1 MEDEQEKRMEFVNEN
16 IIEQG
21 IDLEEITKFAES
33 VGKNFDSLNIEELK
47 GLIEQFKNKDK
58 KEEPKKEEEKKEE
71 PKKEEPKKEE
81 PKKEEEKKE
90 EPKKEEPKKEEPK
103 KEEENKK
110 EEDKIIEKGKSD
122 DKILVKENSE
132 EKKEPEPNKQE
143 VKKEEVKE
151 EPKKEEPKK
160 EEVKEEPKKE
170 EVKTEPKKEEVKE
183 EQKKEEV
190 KEEQKK
196 EEKQKEEPKKS
207 ENDNK
212 GENQAQPKNEIKEQN
227 KTNDKTANQEQPQNA
242 QNAQKPPRK
251 EINTDSI
258 KKGLYFPEPIEF
270 KTQAQQNNKL
280 FELVKSKKPIQ
291 VKVSDPKKESE
302 GFLFSKT
309 VYSYRVQCTEL
320 GSDVR
325 RTYADF
331 EWLRNQLNLR
341 YPLRLTPVVVKENAV
356 KQIGKNLM
364 NENEENFEL
373 RKVRYLNRFIDRILE
388 KKILCTSPIFY
399 EFLILDDK
407 KLAKY
412 KNILEKKTYILEVG
426 LNNLITVKGEVKC
439 KLENDTLNNAEYIYG
454 KSSSMAE
461 LYNKINEN
469 IDNVVLDFNNLYLHL
484 RNISNLFKYLS
495 KNINAYKYSNVDDMK
510 TSINDLDKSFE
521 KWSVSVYEQ
530 CLLFNTKIKENLN
543 YMSSELLE
551 MNNSFKKYRDYRY
564 EYEEFY
570 ALIKKEKENLVQAH
584 YNTEMKKEENKGKKI
599 KDIKYDEKKFN
610 DFFYS
615 KNLLLIEEKKR
626 LCTTMHYLLKDYDKL
641 IKIHCKKMKD
651 INDVVKKAVV
661 IDFIKV

>member
-1 MEDEQEKRMEFVNEN
+1 MEDDQEKRMEFINEN

-33 VGKNFDSLNIEELK
+33 VGKNFDSLKIDELK
-47 GLIEQFKNKDK
+47 GLIEQFKNKDN

-71 PKKEEPKKEE
+71 PKKEEVKEEPKKEE

-90 EPKKEEPKKEEPK
+90 EPKKEE
-103 KEEENKK
+103 EENK
-110 EEDKIIEKGKSD
+110 EGEDKIIKKRKSNA
-122 DKILVKENSE
+122 KILIKENSE
-132 EKKEPEPNKQE
+132 EKKEPEKNEQE
-143 VKKEEVKE
+143 IKKEEVKEEPKKE

-170 EVKTEPKKEEVKE
+170 ESENKG
-183 EQKKEEV
+183 
-190 KEEQKK
+190 
-196 EEKQKEEPKKS
+196 EKQ
-207 ENDNK
+207 
-212 GENQAQPKNEIKEQN
+212 ENQAQPKNEIKDQ
-227 KTNDKTANQEQPQNA
+227 KQTNDKTANQAQPQ
-242 QNAQKPPRK
+242 QPPKK
-251 EINTDSI
+251 EINTANL

-270 KTQAQQNNKL
+270 KTQTQQNNKL
-280 FELVKSKKPIQ
+280 FELVKNKKPIQ
-291 VKVSDPKKESE
+291 IKISEPKKESE
-302 GFLFSKT
+302 GFIFSKT

-325 RTYADF
+325 RTFADF

-341 YPLRLTPVVVKENAV
+341 YPLRLTPVVVKENII
-356 KQIGKNLM
+356 KQMGKNLM
-364 NENEENFEL
+364 NENDENYES
-373 RKVRYLNRFIDRILE
+373 RKMRYLNKFIESILE
-388 KKILCTSPIFY
+388 KKILRTSPIFY
-399 EFLILDDK
+399 EFLILDAK

-412 KNILEKKTYILEVG
+412 KTILEKKTYELEVG

-439 KLENDTLNNAEYIYG
+439 KLEKETINNAEYIYG
-454 KSSSMAE
+454 KSNSMAE

-469 IDNVVLDFNNLYLHL
+469 IDAAVLDFNNLYVHL

-510 TSINDLDKSFE
+510 ESFNDLDKSFE
-521 KWSVSVYEQ
+521 KWSVSIYEQ
-530 CLLFNTKIKENLN
+530 CLLFNIKIKENLN
-543 YMSSELLE
+543 YMSTELSE

-599 KDIKYDEKKFN
+599 KDIKFDEKKFD
-610 DFFYS
+610 DFFYN

-626 LCTTMHYLLKDYDKL
+626 LCTTIHYLLKDYDKL

-651 INDVVKKAVV
+651 INEVIKKAVV
-661 IDFIKV
+661 IDFNKGNLCY

>member
-1 MEDEQEKRMEFVNEN
+1 MEDDQEKRMEFINEN

-33 VGKNFDSLNIEELK
+33 VGKNFDSLKIDELK
-47 GLIEQFKNKDK
+47 GLIEQFKNKDN

-71 PKKEEPKKEE
+71 PKKEEVKEEPKKEE

-90 EPKKEEPKKEEPK
+90 EPKKEE
-103 KEEENKK
+103 EENK
-110 EEDKIIEKGKSD
+110 EGEDKIIKKRKSNA
-122 DKILVKENSE
+122 KILIKENSE
-132 EKKEPEPNKQE
+132 EKKEPEKNEQE
-143 VKKEEVKE
+143 IKKEEVKEEPKKE

-170 EVKTEPKKEEVKE
+170 ESENKG
-183 EQKKEEV
+183 
-190 KEEQKK
+190 
-196 EEKQKEEPKKS
+196 EKQ
-207 ENDNK
+207 
-212 GENQAQPKNEIKEQN
+212 ENQAQPKNEIKDQ
-227 KTNDKTANQEQPQNA
+227 KQTNDKTANQAQPQ
-242 QNAQKPPRK
+242 QPPKK
-251 EINTDSI
+251 EINTANL

-270 KTQAQQNNKL
+270 KTQTQQNNKL
-280 FELVKSKKPIQ
+280 FELVKNKKPIQ
-291 VKVSDPKKESE
+291 IKISEPKKESE
-302 GFLFSKT
+302 GFIFSKT

-325 RTYADF
+325 RTFADF

-341 YPLRLTPVVVKENAV
+341 YPLRLTPVVVKENII
-356 KQIGKNLM
+356 KQMGKNLM
-364 NENEENFEL
+364 NENDENYES
-373 RKVRYLNRFIDRILE
+373 RKMRYLNKFIESILE

-399 EFLILDDK
+399 EFLILDAK

-412 KNILEKKTYILEVG
+412 KTILEKKTYELEVG

-439 KLENDTLNNAEYIYG
+439 KLEKETINNAEYIYG
-454 KSSSMAE
+454 KSNSMAE

-469 IDNVVLDFNNLYLHL
+469 IDAAVLDFNNLYVHL

-510 TSINDLDKSFE
+510 ESFNDLDKSFE
-521 KWSVSVYEQ
+521 KWSVSIYEQ
-530 CLLFNTKIKENLN
+530 SLLFNIKIKENLN
-543 YMSSELLE
+543 YMSTELSE

-599 KDIKYDEKKFN
+599 KDIKFDEKKFD
-610 DFFYS
+610 DFFYN

-626 LCTTMHYLLKDYDKL
+626 LCTTIHYLLKDYDKL

-651 INDVVKKAVV
+651 INEVIKKAVV
-661 IDFIKV
+661 IDFNKGNLCY

>member
-1 MEDEQEKRMEFVNEN
+1 MEDDQEKRMEFVNEN

-47 GLIEQFKNKDK
+47 GLIEQFKNKDN
-58 KEEPKKEEEKKEE
+58 KEEPKKEEKKEEVKEE
-71 PKKEEPKKEE
+71 PKKEEVKEE
-81 PKKEEEKKE
+81 PKKEEVKE
-90 EPKKEEPKKEEPK
+90 EPKKEEVKEEPK
-103 KEEENKK
+103 KEEVKEEPKIEEENK
-110 EEDKIIEKGKSD
+110 EDENKIIKKRKSNA
-122 DKILVKENSE
+122 KILIKENSE
-132 EKKEPEPNKQE
+132 EKKEPEKITQE

-160 EEVKEEPKKE
+160 VEDKKEEPKKEDKKEEPKKE
-170 EVKTEPKKEEVKE
+170 EVK
-183 EQKKEEV
+183 
-190 KEEQKK
+190 
-196 EEKQKEEPKKS
+196 EEPKKQ
-207 ENDNK
+207 
-212 GENQAQPKNEIKEQN
+212 ENQAQPKNEIKDQ
-227 KTNDKTANQEQPQNA
+227 KQTNDKSPNQTQPQ
-242 QNAQKPPRK
+242 QPPKK
-251 EINTDSI
+251 EINTTNL

-270 KTQAQQNNKL
+270 KTQTQQNNKL

-309 VYSYRVQCTEL
+309 VFSYRVQCTEL

-325 RTYADF
+325 RTFADF

-341 YPLRLTPVVVKENAV
+341 YPLRLTPVVVKENII
-356 KQIGKNLM
+356 KQMGKNLM
-364 NENEENFEL
+364 NENIENFES
-373 RKVRYLNRFIDRILE
+373 RKIRYLNKFMDSILE
-388 KKILCTSPIFY
+388 KKILCTSPVFY
-399 EFLILDDK
+399 EFLILDAK
-407 KLAKY
+407 KLSKY
-412 KNILEKKTYILEVG
+412 KTLLEKKPYELEVG

-439 KLENDTLNNAEYIYG
+439 KLEKETINNAEFIYG
-454 KSSSMAE
+454 KSNSMAE

-469 IDNVVLDFNNLYLHL
+469 IDNVVLDFNNLYVHL

-510 TSINDLDKSFE
+510 ESFNDLDKSFE
-521 KWSVSVYEQ
+521 KWSVSIYEQ

-543 YMSSELLE
+543 YMSTELSE

-584 YNTEMKKEENKGKKI
+584 YNAEMKKEENKGKKI
-599 KDIKYDEKKFN
+599 KDIKFDEKKFD
-610 DFFYS
+610 DFFYN

-626 LCTTMHYLLKDYDKL
+626 LVTTMHYLLKDYDKL
-641 IKIHCKKMKD
+641 IKVHCKKMKD
-651 INDVVKKAVV
+651 INEVVKKAVV
-661 IDFIKV
+661 IDFIKG

>member
-1 MEDEQEKRMEFVNEN
+1 MEDDQEKRMEFINEN

-33 VGKNFDSLNIEELK
+33 VGKNFDSLKIDELK
-47 GLIEQFKNKDK
+47 GLIEQFKNKDN

-71 PKKEEPKKEE
+71 PKKEEVKEEPKKEE

-90 EPKKEEPKKEEPK
+90 EPKKEE
-103 KEEENKK
+103 EEENK
-110 EEDKIIEKGKSD
+110 EGEDKIIKKRKSNA
-122 DKILVKENSE
+122 KILIKENSE
-132 EKKEPEPNKQE
+132 EKKEPEKNEQE
-143 VKKEEVKE
+143 IKKEEVKEEPKKE

-170 EVKTEPKKEEVKE
+170 ESENKG
-183 EQKKEEV
+183 
-190 KEEQKK
+190 
-196 EEKQKEEPKKS
+196 EKQ
-207 ENDNK
+207 
-212 GENQAQPKNEIKEQN
+212 ENQAQPKNEIKDQ
-227 KTNDKTANQEQPQNA
+227 KQTNDKTANQAQPQ
-242 QNAQKPPRK
+242 QPPKK
-251 EINTDSI
+251 EINTANL

-270 KTQAQQNNKL
+270 KTQTQQNNKL
-280 FELVKSKKPIQ
+280 FELVKNKKPIQ
-291 VKVSDPKKESE
+291 IKISEPKKESE
-302 GFLFSKT
+302 GFIFSKT

-325 RTYADF
+325 RTFADF

-341 YPLRLTPVVVKENAV
+341 YPLRLTPVVVKENII
-356 KQIGKNLM
+356 KQMGKNLM
-364 NENEENFEL
+364 NENDENYES
-373 RKVRYLNRFIDRILE
+373 RKMRYLNKFIESILE

-399 EFLILDDK
+399 EFLILDAK

-412 KNILEKKTYILEVG
+412 KTILEKKTYELEVG

-439 KLENDTLNNAEYIYG
+439 KLEKETINNAEYIYG
-454 KSSSMAE
+454 KSNSMAE

-469 IDNVVLDFNNLYLHL
+469 IDAAVLDFNNLYVHL

-510 TSINDLDKSFE
+510 ESFNDLDKSFE
-521 KWSVSVYEQ
+521 KWSVSIYEQ
-530 CLLFNTKIKENLN
+530 SLLFNIKIKENLN
-543 YMSSELLE
+543 YMSTELSE

-599 KDIKYDEKKFN
+599 KDIKFDEKKFD
-610 DFFYS
+610 DFFYN

-626 LCTTMHYLLKDYDKL
+626 LCTTIHYLLKDYDKL

-651 INDVVKKAVV
+651 INEVIKKAVV
-661 IDFIKV
+661 IDFNKGNLCY

>member
-1 MEDEQEKRMEFVNEN
+1 MEDDQEKRMEFINEN

-33 VGKNFDSLNIEELK
+33 VGKNFDSLKIDELK
-47 GLIEQFKNKDK
+47 GLIEQFKNKDN
-58 KEEPKKEEEKKEE
+58 KEEKKKEEEKKEE
-71 PKKEEPKKEE
+71 PKKEEVKEEPKKEE

-90 EPKKEEPKKEEPK
+90 EPKKEE
-103 KEEENKK
+103 EENK
-110 EEDKIIEKGKSD
+110 EGEDKIIKKRKSNA
-122 DKILVKENSE
+122 KILIKENSE
-132 EKKEPEPNKQE
+132 EKKEPEKNEQE
-143 VKKEEVKE
+143 IKKEEVKEEPKKE

-170 EVKTEPKKEEVKE
+170 ESENKG
-183 EQKKEEV
+183 
-190 KEEQKK
+190 
-196 EEKQKEEPKKS
+196 EKQ
-207 ENDNK
+207 
-212 GENQAQPKNEIKEQN
+212 ENQAQPKNEIKDQ
-227 KTNDKTANQEQPQNA
+227 KQTNDKTANQAQPQ
-242 QNAQKPPRK
+242 QPPKK
-251 EINTDSI
+251 EINTANL

-270 KTQAQQNNKL
+270 KTQTQQNNKL
-280 FELVKSKKPIQ
+280 FELVKNKKPIQ
-291 VKVSDPKKESE
+291 IKISEPKKESE
-302 GFLFSKT
+302 GFIFSKT

-325 RTYADF
+325 RTFADF

-341 YPLRLTPVVVKENAV
+341 YPLRLTPVVVKENII
-356 KQIGKNLM
+356 KQMGKNLM
-364 NENEENFEL
+364 NENDENYES
-373 RKVRYLNRFIDRILE
+373 RKMRYLNKFIESILE
-388 KKILCTSPIFY
+388 KKILRTSPIFY
-399 EFLILDDK
+399 EFLILDAK

-412 KNILEKKTYILEVG
+412 KTILEKKTYELEVG

-439 KLENDTLNNAEYIYG
+439 KLEKETINNAEYIYG
-454 KSSSMAE
+454 KSNSMAE

-469 IDNVVLDFNNLYLHL
+469 IDAAVLDFNNLYVHL

-510 TSINDLDKSFE
+510 ESFNDLDKSFE
-521 KWSVSVYEQ
+521 KWSVSIYEQ
-530 CLLFNTKIKENLN
+530 CLLFNIKIKENLN
-543 YMSSELLE
+543 YMSTELSE

-599 KDIKYDEKKFN
+599 KDIKFDEKKFD
-610 DFFYS
+610 DFFYN

-626 LCTTMHYLLKDYDKL
+626 LCTTIHYLLKDYDKL

-651 INDVVKKAVV
+651 INEVIKKAVV
-661 IDFIKV
+661 IDFNKGNLCY

>member
-1 MEDEQEKRMEFVNEN
+1 MEDDQEKRMEFINEN

-33 VGKNFDSLNIEELK
+33 VGKNFDSLKIDELK
-47 GLIEQFKNKDK
+47 GLIEQFKNKDN

-71 PKKEEPKKEE
+71 PKKEEVKEEPKKEE

-90 EPKKEEPKKEEPK
+90 EPKKEE
-103 KEEENKK
+103 EENK
-110 EEDKIIEKGKSD
+110 EGEDKIIKKRKSNA
-122 DKILVKENSE
+122 KILIKENSE
-132 EKKEPEPNKQE
+132 EKKEPEKNEQE
-143 VKKEEVKE
+143 IKKEEVKEEPKKE

-170 EVKTEPKKEEVKE
+170 ESENKG
-183 EQKKEEV
+183 
-190 KEEQKK
+190 
-196 EEKQKEEPKKS
+196 EKQ
-207 ENDNK
+207 
-212 GENQAQPKNEIKEQN
+212 ENQAQPKNEIKDQ
-227 KTNDKTANQEQPQNA
+227 KQTNDKTANQAQPQ
-242 QNAQKPPRK
+242 QPPKK
-251 EINTDSI
+251 EINTANL

-270 KTQAQQNNKL
+270 KTQTQQNNKL
-280 FELVKSKKPIQ
+280 FELVKNKKPIQ
-291 VKVSDPKKESE
+291 IKISEPKKESE
-302 GFLFSKT
+302 GFIFSKT

-325 RTYADF
+325 RTFADF

-341 YPLRLTPVVVKENAV
+341 YPLRLTPVVVKENII

-364 NENEENFEL
+364 NENDENYES
-373 RKVRYLNRFIDRILE
+373 RKMRYLNKFIESILE

-399 EFLILDDK
+399 EFLILDAK

-412 KNILEKKTYILEVG
+412 KTILEKKTYELEVG

-439 KLENDTLNNAEYIYG
+439 KLEKETINNAEYIYG
-454 KSSSMAE
+454 KSNSLAE

-469 IDNVVLDFNNLYLHL
+469 IDAAVLDFNNLYVHL

-510 TSINDLDKSFE
+510 ESFNDLDKSFE
-521 KWSVSVYEQ
+521 KWSVSIYEQ
-530 CLLFNTKIKENLN
+530 CLLFNIKIKENLN
-543 YMSSELLE
+543 YMSTELSE

-599 KDIKYDEKKFN
+599 KDIKFDEKKFD
-610 DFFYS
+610 DFFYN

-651 INDVVKKAVV
+651 INEVIKKAVV
-661 IDFIKV
+661 IDFNKGNLCY

>member
-58 KEEPKKEEEKKEE
+58 KEETKKEEPKKEEEKKEE
-71 PKKEEPKKEE
+71 PKKEEE
-81 PKKEEEKKE
+81 
-90 EPKKEEPKKEEPK
+90 KKEEPKKEEPK

-170 EVKTEPKKEEVKE
+170 EVKTEP
-183 EQKKEEV
+183 KKEEV

-331 EWLRNQLNLR
+331 EWLRNQLNSR

-373 RKVRYLNRFIDRILE
+373 RKVRYLSRFIDRILE
-388 KKILCTSPIFY
+388 KKILYTSPIFY

-412 KNILEKKTYILEVG
+412 KNILEKKTYTLEVG

-469 IDNVVLDFNNLYLHL
+469 IDDVVLDFNNLYIHL

-495 KNINAYKYSNVDDMK
+495 KNINAYKYTNVDDMK
-510 TSINDLDKSFE
+510 TSFNDLNKSFE

-584 YNTEMKKEENKGKKI
+584 YNTEMKKEENKGKRI

-610 DFFYS
+610 DLFYN

>member
-58 KEEPKKEEEKKEE
+58 KEETKKEEPKKEEEKKEE
-71 PKKEEPKKEE
+71 PKKEEE
-81 PKKEEEKKE
+81 
-90 EPKKEEPKKEEPK
+90 KKEEPKKEEPK

-160 EEVKEEPKKE
+160 EEVKE
-170 EVKTEPKKEEVKE
+170 EPKKEEVKE

-331 EWLRNQLNLR
+331 EWLRNQLNSR

-373 RKVRYLNRFIDRILE
+373 RKVRYLSRFIDRILE
-388 KKILCTSPIFY
+388 KKILYTSPIFY

-469 IDNVVLDFNNLYLHL
+469 IDDVVLDFNNLYIHL

-495 KNINAYKYSNVDDMK
+495 KNINAYKYTNVDDMK
-510 TSINDLDKSFE
+510 TSFNDLNKSFE

-584 YNTEMKKEENKGKKI
+584 YNTEMKKEENKGKRI

-610 DFFYS
+610 DLFYN

>member
-1 MEDEQEKRMEFVNEN
+1 MEDDQEKRMEFINEN

-33 VGKNFDSLNIEELK
+33 VGKNFDSLKIDELK
-47 GLIEQFKNKDK
+47 GLIEQFKNKDN

-71 PKKEEPKKEE
+71 PKKEEVKEEPKKEE
-81 PKKEEEKKE
+81 QKKEEEKKE
-90 EPKKEEPKKEEPK
+90 EPKKEE
-103 KEEENKK
+103 EENK
-110 EEDKIIEKGKSD
+110 EGEDKIIKKRKSNA
-122 DKILVKENSE
+122 KILIKENSE
-132 EKKEPEPNKQE
+132 EKKEPEKNEQE
-143 VKKEEVKE
+143 IKKEEVKEEPKKE

-170 EVKTEPKKEEVKE
+170 ESENKG
-183 EQKKEEV
+183 
-190 KEEQKK
+190 
-196 EEKQKEEPKKS
+196 EKQ
-207 ENDNK
+207 
-212 GENQAQPKNEIKEQN
+212 ENQAQPKNEIKDQ
-227 KTNDKTANQEQPQNA
+227 KQTNDKTANQAQPQ
-242 QNAQKPPRK
+242 QPPKK
-251 EINTDSI
+251 EINTANL

-270 KTQAQQNNKL
+270 KTQTQQNNKL
-280 FELVKSKKPIQ
+280 FELVKNKKPIQ
-291 VKVSDPKKESE
+291 IKISEPKKESE
-302 GFLFSKT
+302 GFIFSKT

-325 RTYADF
+325 RTFADF

-341 YPLRLTPVVVKENAV
+341 YPLRLTPVVVKENII
-356 KQIGKNLM
+356 KQMGKNLM
-364 NENEENFEL
+364 NENDENYES
-373 RKVRYLNRFIDRILE
+373 RKMRYLNKFIESILE

-399 EFLILDDK
+399 EFLILDAK

-412 KNILEKKTYILEVG
+412 KTILEKKTYELEVG

-439 KLENDTLNNAEYIYG
+439 KLEKETINNAEYIYG
-454 KSSSMAE
+454 KSNSMAE

-469 IDNVVLDFNNLYLHL
+469 IDAAVLDFNNLYVHL

-510 TSINDLDKSFE
+510 ESFNDLDKSFE
-521 KWSVSVYEQ
+521 KWSVSIYEQ
-530 CLLFNTKIKENLN
+530 CLLFNIKIKENLN
-543 YMSSELLE
+543 YMSTELSE

-599 KDIKYDEKKFN
+599 KDIKFDEKKFD
-610 DFFYS
+610 DFFYN

-626 LCTTMHYLLKDYDKL
+626 LCTTIHYLLKDYDKL

-651 INDVVKKAVV
+651 INEVIKKAVV
-661 IDFIKV
+661 IDFNKGNLCY

>member
-1 MEDEQEKRMEFVNEN
+1 MEDDQEKRMEFINEN

-33 VGKNFDSLNIEELK
+33 VGKNFDSLKIDELK
-47 GLIEQFKNKDK
+47 GLIEQFKNKDN

-71 PKKEEPKKEE
+71 PKKEEVKEEPKKEE

-90 EPKKEEPKKEEPK
+90 EPKKEE
-103 KEEENKK
+103 EENK
-110 EEDKIIEKGKSD
+110 EGEDKIIKKRKSNA
-122 DKILVKENSE
+122 KILIKENSE
-132 EKKEPEPNKQE
+132 EKKEPEKNEQE
-143 VKKEEVKE
+143 IKKEEVKEEPKKE

-170 EVKTEPKKEEVKE
+170 ESENKG
-183 EQKKEEV
+183 
-190 KEEQKK
+190 
-196 EEKQKEEPKKS
+196 EKQ
-207 ENDNK
+207 
-212 GENQAQPKNEIKEQN
+212 ENQAQPKNEIKDQ
-227 KTNDKTANQEQPQNA
+227 KQTNDKTANQAQPQ
-242 QNAQKPPRK
+242 QPPKK
-251 EINTDSI
+251 EINTANL

-270 KTQAQQNNKL
+270 KTQTQQNNKL
-280 FELVKSKKPIQ
+280 FELVKNKKPIQ
-291 VKVSDPKKESE
+291 IKISEPKKESE
-302 GFLFSKT
+302 GFIFSKT

-325 RTYADF
+325 RTFADF

-341 YPLRLTPVVVKENAV
+341 YPLRLTPVVVKENII
-356 KQIGKNLM
+356 KQMGKNLM
-364 NENEENFEL
+364 NENDENYES
-373 RKVRYLNRFIDRILE
+373 RKMRYLNKFIESILE

-399 EFLILDDK
+399 EFLILDAK

-412 KNILEKKTYILEVG
+412 KTILEKKTYELEVG

-439 KLENDTLNNAEYIYG
+439 KLEKETINNAEYIYG
-454 KSSSMAE
+454 KSNSMAE

-469 IDNVVLDFNNLYLHL
+469 IDAAVLDFNNLYVHL

-510 TSINDLDKSFE
+510 ESFNDLDKSFE
-521 KWSVSVYEQ
+521 KWSVSIYEQ
-530 CLLFNTKIKENLN
+530 CLLFNIKIKENLN
-543 YMSSELLE
+543 YMSTELSE

-599 KDIKYDEKKFN
+599 KDIKFDEKKFD
-610 DFFYS
+610 DFFYN

-626 LCTTMHYLLKDYDKL
+626 LCTTIHYLLKDYDKL

-651 INDVVKKAVV
+651 INEVIKKAVV
-661 IDFIKV
+661 IDFNKGNLCY

>member
-1 MEDEQEKRMEFVNEN
+1 MEDDQEKRMEFINEN

-33 VGKNFDSLNIEELK
+33 VGKNFDSLKIDELK
-47 GLIEQFKNKDK
+47 GLIEQFKNKDN

-71 PKKEEPKKEE
+71 PKKEEVKEEPKKEE

-90 EPKKEEPKKEEPK
+90 EPKKEE
-103 KEEENKK
+103 EEENK
-110 EEDKIIEKGKSD
+110 EGEDKIIKKRKSNA
-122 DKILVKENSE
+122 KILIKENSE
-132 EKKEPEPNKQE
+132 EKKEPEKNEQE
-143 VKKEEVKE
+143 IKKEEVKEEPKKE

-170 EVKTEPKKEEVKE
+170 ESENKG
-183 EQKKEEV
+183 
-190 KEEQKK
+190 
-196 EEKQKEEPKKS
+196 EKQ
-207 ENDNK
+207 
-212 GENQAQPKNEIKEQN
+212 ENQAQPKNEIKDQ
-227 KTNDKTANQEQPQNA
+227 KQTNDKTANQAQPQ
-242 QNAQKPPRK
+242 QPPKK
-251 EINTDSI
+251 EINTANL

-270 KTQAQQNNKL
+270 KTQTQQNNKL
-280 FELVKSKKPIQ
+280 FELVKNKKPIQ
-291 VKVSDPKKESE
+291 IKISEPKKESE
-302 GFLFSKT
+302 GFIFSKT

-325 RTYADF
+325 RTFADF

-341 YPLRLTPVVVKENAV
+341 YPLRLTPVVVKENII
-356 KQIGKNLM
+356 KQMGKNLM
-364 NENEENFEL
+364 NENDENYES
-373 RKVRYLNRFIDRILE
+373 RKMRYLNKFIESILE

-399 EFLILDDK
+399 EFLILDAK

-412 KNILEKKTYILEVG
+412 KTILEKKTYELEVG

-439 KLENDTLNNAEYIYG
+439 NLEKETINNAEYIYG
-454 KSSSMAE
+454 KSNSMAE

-469 IDNVVLDFNNLYLHL
+469 IDAAVLDFNNLYVHL

-510 TSINDLDKSFE
+510 ESFNDLDKSFE
-521 KWSVSVYEQ
+521 KWSVSIYEQ
-530 CLLFNTKIKENLN
+530 CLLFNIKIKENLN
-543 YMSSELLE
+543 YMSTELSE

-599 KDIKYDEKKFN
+599 KDIKFDEKKFD
-610 DFFYS
+610 DFFYN

-626 LCTTMHYLLKDYDKL
+626 LCTTIHYLLKDYDKL

-651 INDVVKKAVV
+651 INEVIKKAVV
-661 IDFIKV
+661 IDFNKGNLCY

>member
-1 MEDEQEKRMEFVNEN
+1 MEDDQEKRMEFINEN

-33 VGKNFDSLNIEELK
+33 VGKNFDSLKIDELK
-47 GLIEQFKNKDK
+47 GLIEQFKNKDN

-71 PKKEEPKKEE
+71 PKKEEVKEEPKKEE

-90 EPKKEEPKKEEPK
+90 EPKKEE
-103 KEEENKK
+103 EENK
-110 EEDKIIEKGKSD
+110 EGEDKIIKKRKSNA
-122 DKILVKENSE
+122 KILIKENSE
-132 EKKEPEPNKQE
+132 EKKEPEKNEQE
-143 VKKEEVKE
+143 IKKEEVKE

-160 EEVKEEPKKE
+160 EEPKKEELKEEPKKE
-170 EVKTEPKKEEVKE
+170 ESENKG
-183 EQKKEEV
+183 
-190 KEEQKK
+190 
-196 EEKQKEEPKKS
+196 EKQ
-207 ENDNK
+207 
-212 GENQAQPKNEIKEQN
+212 ENQAQPKNEIKDQ
-227 KTNDKTANQEQPQNA
+227 KQTNDKTANQAQPQ
-242 QNAQKPPRK
+242 QPPKK
-251 EINTDSI
+251 EINTANL

-270 KTQAQQNNKL
+270 KTQTQQNNKL
-280 FELVKSKKPIQ
+280 FELVKNKKPIQ
-291 VKVSDPKKESE
+291 IKISEPKKESE
-302 GFLFSKT
+302 GFIFSKT

-325 RTYADF
+325 RTFADF

-341 YPLRLTPVVVKENAV
+341 YPLRLTPVVVKENII
-356 KQIGKNLM
+356 KQMGKNLM
-364 NENEENFEL
+364 NENDENYES
-373 RKVRYLNRFIDRILE
+373 RKMRYLNKFIESILE

-399 EFLILDDK
+399 EFLILDAK

-412 KNILEKKTYILEVG
+412 KTILEKKTYELEVG

-439 KLENDTLNNAEYIYG
+439 KLEKETINNAEYIYG
-454 KSSSMAE
+454 KSNSMAE

-469 IDNVVLDFNNLYLHL
+469 IDAAVLDFNNLYVHL

-510 TSINDLDKSFE
+510 ESFNDLDKSFE
-521 KWSVSVYEQ
+521 KWSVSIYEQ
-530 CLLFNTKIKENLN
+530 CLLFNIKIKENLN
-543 YMSSELLE
+543 YMSTELSE

-599 KDIKYDEKKFN
+599 KDIKFDEKKFD
-610 DFFYS
+610 DFFYN
-615 KNLLLIEEKKR
+615 KNQLLIEEKKR
-626 LCTTMHYLLKDYDKL
+626 LCTTIHYLLKDYDKL

-651 INDVVKKAVV
+651 INEVIKKAVV
-661 IDFIKV
+661 IDFNKGNLCY

>member
-58 KEEPKKEEEKKEE
+58 KEETKKEEPKKEEEKKEE
-71 PKKEEPKKEE
+71 PKKEEE
-81 PKKEEEKKE
+81 
-90 EPKKEEPKKEEPK
+90 KKEEPKKEEPK

-170 EVKTEPKKEEVKE
+170 EVKTEP
-183 EQKKEEV
+183 KKEEV

-331 EWLRNQLNLR
+331 EWLRNQLNSR

-373 RKVRYLNRFIDRILE
+373 RKVRYLSRFIDRILE
-388 KKILCTSPIFY
+388 KKILYTSPIFY

-469 IDNVVLDFNNLYLHL
+469 IDDVVLDFNNLYIHL

-495 KNINAYKYSNVDDMK
+495 KNINAYKYTNVDDMK
-510 TSINDLDKSFE
+510 TSFNDLNKSFE

-584 YNTEMKKEENKGKKI
+584 YNTEMKKEENKGKRI

-610 DFFYS
+610 DLFYN